1 MLSALTVV
9 FPVFAL
15 IFVGW
20 LVRRCGILGSQA
32 TTELN
37 RFVVYLA
44 LPALLFDIVSHA
56 DWADIWKPGFILA
69 FGLSCF
75 VVFALTI
82 ALRWRGPRHLADAAI
97 DGLNAGYANTG
108 FMGIPLVLLV
118 LGRDGMPSAMLAT
131 IITVCVLFA
140 FAIVLIEVGLQ
151 TEGRSRDIV
160 WKVVKSLARNPLVV
174 APIVGALIPIAGL
187 TIPAS
192 GETFLKLLGGTA
204 APCALVTLGLF
215 LGEKRKSAKSDPVT
229 TALLVILKLVVQPL
243 IAWVLAVHVFGLPPL
258 LSHAAVLLAALPTGT
273 GPFMLAELYR
283 REAALTSTAILVS
296 TILST
301 ITVTAYLAVAL

>member
-20 LVRRCGILGSQA
+20 LVRRWGILGAQA
-32 TTELN
+32 TTEMN

-44 LPALLFDIVSHA
+44 LPALLFDIVAHA
-56 DWADIWKPGFILA
+56 RWVDIWKPGFIAA
-69 FGLSCF
+69 FGVSCF
-75 VVFALTI
+75 VVFGITL
-82 ALRWRGPRHLADAAI
+82 LVRWRGSHHLADAAI

-118 LGRDGMPSAMLAT
+118 LGQEAMPSALIVT
-131 IITVCVLFA
+131 IFTACILFGV
-140 FAIVLIEVGLQ
+140 AIVAIEIGLQ
-151 TEGRSRDIV
+151 TEGKAHQVI
-160 WKVVKSLARNPLVV
+160 WKVVVSLSRNPLII
-174 APIVGALIPIAGL
+174 APILGALIPLSGL
-187 TIPAS
+187 TIPMP

-215 LGEKRKSAKSDPVT
+215 LAEKRESAADPKT
-229 TALLVILKLVVQPL
+229 TTFLVVLKLIVQPL
-243 IAWVLAVHVFGLPPL
+243 IAWVLAVFVFQLPPL
-258 LSHAAVLLAALPTGT
+258 LAHSAVLFAALPTGT

-283 REAALTSTAILVS
+283 REAAVTSTTILVS
-296 TILST
+296 TVLSVVT
-301 ITVTAYLAVAL
+301 ITAYLAIAL